1 MLSAF
6 EPLLLTLW
14 SVPVPNRGG
23 NLTLLHFLLS
33 LKTAAGDELV
43 AALVV
48 NILKVCP
55 DLLTKYFKEVT
66 FSFLPRV
73 KSAWLNNVKLL
84 NKVESMAELA
94 GRAVSEQLGPVC
106 VLACRGVQGGP
117 VGDTLDC
124 GVWWSCPLVALVFH

>member
-1 MLSAF
+1 MSLTVTPVLSVF
-6 EPLLLTLW
+6 ELVSLTFLVL
-14 SVPVPNRGG
+14 SLPNRGG

-43 AALVV
+43 ASLVV

-73 KSAWLNNVKLL
+73 KSTWLNNVKLL
-84 NKVESMAELA
+84 NKVESAARCWLG
-94 GRAVSEQLGPVC
+94 GRSEPPDSGHAVCWDV
-106 VLACRGVQGGP
+106 R
-117 VGDTLDC
+117 
-124 GVWWSCPLVALVFH
+124 